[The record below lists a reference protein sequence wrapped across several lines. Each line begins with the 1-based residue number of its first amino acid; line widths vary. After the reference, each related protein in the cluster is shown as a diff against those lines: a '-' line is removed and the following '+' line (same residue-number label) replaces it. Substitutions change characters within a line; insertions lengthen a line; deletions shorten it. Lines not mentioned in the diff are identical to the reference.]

1 MSVNFQHLAP
11 IIAACV
17 TTGGIVFQI
26 GKQSERLETLGF
38 KVQAQEKIHRTN
50 SDAMNDMNQKLTIL
64 TNDMSHIKRDIH
76 DIKVNMKI

>member
-38 KVQAQEKIHRTN
+38 KVQAQEKTHRTN

>member
-1 MSVNFQHLAP
+1 MNIGIQQIVPFLT
-11 IIAACV
+11 ACV
-17 TTGGIVFQI
+17 TTGGIIFQI

-38 KVQAQEKIHRTN
+38 KVQAQEKTHRTN